1 MSIAT
6 TLREYL
12 ENEGIEYDVL
22 AHPLTQSASETAHAA
37 HIPGDLL
44 VKSVVLEDERGYVMA
59 VIPSTHRV
67 EIGKLSKHL
76 NRKLG
81 LATENELSRLF
92 DDCETG
98 AIPPIG
104 QAYGMDVVID
114 DDCISERSDVYFE
127 GGDHT
132 ELIHVSG
139 RDFETLM
146 SAVKHCRF
154 TRHV

>member
-59 VIPSTHRV
+59 VIPSTRRV

>member
-1 MSIAT
+1 MSIST

-12 ENEGIEYDVL
+12 ENKGIEYDL
-22 AHPLTQSASETAHAA
+22 LEHPLTQTASETAHAA

-44 VKSVVLEDERGYVMA
+44 VKSVVLEDEQGYVMA
-59 VIPSTHRV
+59 VIPSTRRV

-76 NRKLG
+76 HRRLG
-81 LATENELSRLF
+81 LATEDELSRLF

-104 QAYGMDVVID
+104 QAYGMDVVVE
-114 DDCISERSDVYFE
+114 DDCLTECSDVYFE
-127 GGDHT
+127 GGDHMD
-132 ELIHVSG
+132 LIHVSG
-139 RDFETLM
+139 QDFQLLM
-146 SAVKHCRF
+146 GAAKHCKF

>member
-22 AHPLTQSASETAHAA
+22 AHPLTKSASETAHAA

-44 VKSVVLEDERGYVMA
+44 VKSVVLEDERGYIMA
-59 VIPSTHRV
+59 VVPSTRRV

-98 AIPPIG
+98 AIPPVG

-132 ELIHVSG
+132 DLVHVSG

-146 SAVKHCRF
+146 SAVEHCHF

>member
-22 AHPLTQSASETAHAA
+22 AHPLTQTASETAHAA

-59 VIPSTHRV
+59 VIPSTRRV

-114 DDCISERSDVYFE
+114 NDCISDRSDVYFE

>member
-44 VKSVVLEDERGYVMA
+44 VKSVVLEDERGYIMA
-59 VIPSTHRV
+59 VVPSTRRV

-98 AIPPIG
+98 AIPPVG

-132 ELIHVSG
+132 DLVHVSG

-146 SAVKHCRF
+146 SAVEHCHF

>member
-12 ENEGIEYDVL
+12 ENEGIEYDIL
-22 AHPLTQSASETAHAA
+22 AHPSTQSASETAHAA

-44 VKSVVLEDERGYVMA
+44 VKSVVLEDEQGYVMA
-59 VIPSTHRV
+59 VIPSTRRV
-67 EIGKLSKHL
+67 EIGKLSKQL
-76 NRKLG
+76 NRRLG

-114 DDCISERSDVYFE
+114 DDCLAQRSDVYFE
-127 GGDHT
+127 GGDHMD
-132 ELIHVSG
+132 LVHVSG
-139 RDFETLM
+139 RDFQTLM
-146 SAVKHCRF
+146 REVRHCHF